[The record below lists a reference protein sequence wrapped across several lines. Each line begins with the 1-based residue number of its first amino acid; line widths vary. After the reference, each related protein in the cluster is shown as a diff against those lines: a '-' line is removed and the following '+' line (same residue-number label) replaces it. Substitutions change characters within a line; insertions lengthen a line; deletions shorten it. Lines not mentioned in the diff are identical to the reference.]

1 MKLRLMQMLI
11 WMEKL
16 LKAVLNIAKYNSYNL
31 DFDII
36 SDETIKNK
44 TILLNAAVAGCFIVA
59 SLKPGIVKH
68 RLKHEYF
75 WINI

>member
-16 LKAVLNIAKYNSYNL
+16 LKAVLNMAKYNGYNL

-44 TILLNAAVAGCFIVA
+44 TILLNATVARCFIET
-59 SLKPGIVKH
+59 SLKPGIINN

-75 WINI
+75 SINI

>member
-1 MKLRLMQMLI
+1 
-11 WMEKL
+11 MEKL
-16 LKAVLNIAKYNSYNL
+16 LKAVLNIAKCNGYNL
-31 DFDII
+31 DIDII

-44 TILLNAAVAGCFIVA
+44 TILLNVAVAESFIVA